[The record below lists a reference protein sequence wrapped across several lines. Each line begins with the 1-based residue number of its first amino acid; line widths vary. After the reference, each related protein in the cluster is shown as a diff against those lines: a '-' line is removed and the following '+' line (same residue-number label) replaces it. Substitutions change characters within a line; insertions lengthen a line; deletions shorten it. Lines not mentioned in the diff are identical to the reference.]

1 MFQYGAS
8 IRAQT
13 WFNVARFLRMGK
25 QGFVVVCRRP
35 ARSCLVHV
43 GVGRKPFY
51 FKENAMR
58 GLAAFIGAALLSTS
72 AYAQTAIKFALDWR
86 FEGPA
91 APYFVAIDKGYYK
104 AEGLDVS
111 IDPGAGSVEPI
122 NRVAS
127 GAYQV
132 AFADI
137 NSLIKY
143 RDNPANAPIKAVMM
157 GYDTP
162 AFAIIT
168 LKKTGISKPKD
179 LEGRILGAPAPDG
192 AYAQWPIFVDA
203 NKIDASKVK
212 IENLGFPVREP
223 MLAQGRVDAITGFWF
238 SSYMNLKANGVAGD
252 DIVVMHMRDYG
263 LELYG
268 NVIIANP
275 EFAKSNP
282 NALAGFIR
290 ATLKGYQDT
299 IASPD
304 TAIDSLMKRNQI
316 AKRDVELERLKLAI
330 SRNFVSPEVKKN
342 GLGGVDM
349 ARLSRSIDQIGL
361 TFKYTNKPKAEDI
374 FTAEFLPARE
384 TRLVK

>member
-1 MFQYGAS
+1 
-8 IRAQT
+8 
-13 WFNVARFLRMGK
+13 
-25 QGFVVVCRRP
+25 
-35 ARSCLVHV
+35 
-43 GVGRKPFY
+43 
-51 FKENAMR
+51 MR
-58 GLAAFIGAALLSTS
+58 VFAALIGAALLSTS

-162 AFAIIT
+162 AFSIIT

-203 NKIDASKVK
+203 NKIDASKVR

-223 MLAQGRVDAITGFWF
+223 MLAQGKVDAITGFWF

-275 EFAKSNP
+275 EFAKANP
-282 NALAGFIR
+282 KAVAGFIR

-330 SRNFVSPEVKKN
+330 SRNFVSPEVRKN
-342 GLGGVDM
+342 GLGGADM

-374 FTAEFLPARE
+374 FTAEFLPAKE
-384 TRLVK
+384 ARLVK

>member
-1 MFQYGAS
+1 MRIFA
-8 IRAQT
+8 A
-13 WFNVARFLRMGK
+13 
-25 QGFVVVCRRP
+25 
-35 ARSCLVHV
+35 LV
-43 GVGRKPFY
+43 
-51 FKENAMR
+51 
-58 GLAAFIGAALLSTS
+58 GAALLSPG

-91 APYFVAIDKGYYK
+91 APYFVALDKGYYK

-111 IDPGAGSVEPI
+111 IDPGKGSVEGI

-127 GAYQV
+127 GVYQMG
-132 AFADI
+132 FADI

-143 RDNPANAPIKAVMM
+143 RDNPANSPMKAVMM

-203 NKIDASKVK
+203 NKIDAGKVK
-212 IENLGFPVREP
+212 IENVGFPVREP
-223 MLAQGRVDAITGFWF
+223 MLAQGKVDAITGFWF

-252 DIVVMHMRDYG
+252 DIVVMLMRDYG
-263 LELYG
+263 LDLYG

-282 NALAGFIR
+282 KAVAGFVR
-290 ATLKGYQDT
+290 ATIKGIQDT
-299 IASPD
+299 IASPE

-330 SRNFVSPEVKKN
+330 SKNFVTPDVKKN
-342 GLGGVDM
+342 GLGDVDM

-361 TFKYTNKPKAEDI
+361 TFKYTNKPKAQDI
-374 FTAEFLPARE
+374 FTAEFLPAKDARA
-384 TRLVK
+384 VK